1 MANVRFY
8 CAVNY
13 CCVIKYLVY
22 VKCAFFYSILKYK
35 EFLHMLVHFISRA
48 GSDSCAMVYT
58 SQIFLY
64 LSPRVHSTEATLL
77 LCSLF
82 SSQITFSG
90 YIDAYID
97 YCYWIGHVYALHNL
111 VLICIQ
117 VLACTSLSLSLSL
130 SLILSPHYHLF
141 KHPFHLVAA
150 LQWVG
155 CYFTH
160 IDNKP
165 SNQTAFPQCSSVKDA
180 MTLKE
185 NDFSTACN
193 SLPL

>member
-1 MANVRFY
+1 MAVD
-8 CAVNY
+8 
-13 CCVIKYLVY
+13 LV
-22 VKCAFFYSILKYK
+22 
-35 EFLHMLVHFISRA
+35 SRA
-48 GSDSCAMVYT
+48 GSDPSAMVYT
-58 SQIFLY
+58 SQIVMSLP
-64 LSPRVHSTEATLL
+64 PRVHSTEATLL
-77 LCSLF
+77 LCSLC

-117 VLACTSLSLSLSL
+117 VLAYTTLCSPLSSLSLSSLSFIQTPLSL
-130 SLILSPHYHLF
+130 GCRVPL
-141 KHPFHLVAA
+141 
-150 LQWVG
+150 G

-165 SNQTAFPQCSSVKDA
+165 SNQTAFPQCYSVKDA
-180 MTLKE
+180 LTVLA